1 LLLLA
6 RRSLNFQKRADK
18 TELNVIIPQFLPF
31 QFYNFLTIRMVT
43 FNEVPDTVLN
53 IYLEEI
59 DGLKK
64 VTAT

>member
-1 LLLLA
+1 
-6 RRSLNFQKRADK
+6 
-18 TELNVIIPQFLPF
+18 
-31 QFYNFLTIRMVT
+31 MVT
-43 FNEVPDTVLN
+43 FKEVPDTVLN

>member
-1 LLLLA
+1 MLA

-43 FNEVPDTVLN
+43 FKEVPDTVLN

>member
-1 LLLLA
+1 LA

-43 FNEVPDTVLN
+43 FKEVPDTVLN

>member
-1 LLLLA
+1 LLA

-43 FNEVPDTVLN
+43 FKEVPDTVLN

>member
-1 LLLLA
+1 LLA

>member
-1 LLLLA
+1 VLLA

-43 FNEVPDTVLN
+43 FKEVPDTVLN

>member
-1 LLLLA
+1 MLA